1 MTSRKAAASVV
12 VTLAAAGVTA
22 GVGSATNPPPTE
34 PSATAAPV
42 SSPASQSSVGQ
53 TLPPT
58 ETAATD
64 TVWEKVVPG
73 GDCACADDS
82 EFNFWM
88 RQADPSKVV
97 LFLEGG
103 GACFDA
109 TSCAFTDEDS
119 TLYDWNIAA
128 DDDPAL
134 LSGIFD
140 FSNPENPFADY
151 SFVYVPYCTG
161 DLHLGN
167 KTREYSAELNV
178 EHVGMVNGTAALDYL
193 ATNYPDAEQVVVVG
207 ESAGAVAAPLY
218 GGLVSDLLPD
228 AQVTVYA
235 DGAGAYP
242 DEPGINTFANELW
255 GTFAN
260 VPDWVVNEGLTVED
274 WGAAQLWVQAGLHD
288 PEIVMSRFD
297 HAYDEVQTSFM
308 DLLNLDTS
316 DVGASIGAREA
327 EIEAAGVDQ
336 HSFTAS
342 GTEHTLVREDE
353 FYDVEEGGVRLSDWV
368 ADVIAGDDVADVT
381 CAECGGPA
389 TATTG

>member
-1 MTSRKAAASVV
+1 M
-12 VTLAAAGVTA
+12 
-22 GVGSATNPPPTE
+22 
-34 PSATAAPV
+34 
-42 SSPASQSSVGQ
+42 
-53 TLPPT
+53 
-58 ETAATD
+58 
-64 TVWEKVVPG
+64 WEKVVPG
-73 GDCACADDS
+73 GDCACADGS
-82 EFNFWM
+82 EFNFWV
-88 RQADPSKVV
+88 READPTKVV

-109 TSCAFTDEDS
+109 DDLRVHRWTRRP
-119 TLYDWNIAA
+119 YDWNISP

-134 LSGIFD
+134 MSGIFD

-161 DLHLGN
+161 DVHLGN
-167 KTREYSAELNV
+167 LTHEYSPELTV
-178 EHVGMVNGTAALDYL
+178 EHVGMVNGTAALTYL
-193 ATNYPDAEQVVVVG
+193 AENFADAEQVVVVG

-255 GTFAN
+255 GTFDS
-260 VPDWVVNEGLTVED
+260 VPDWDVNEGLTAED

-308 DLLNLDTS
+308 DLLGLDTS
-316 DVGASIGAREA
+316 DVGASIAAREA
-327 EIEAAGVDQ
+327 EIEAAGVVQ
-336 HSFTAS
+336 HSFTAP
-342 GTEHTLVREDE
+342 GTDHTLVRGDE
-353 FYDVEEGGVRLSDWV
+353 FYDMEVGGVLLPNGWP
-368 ADVIAGDDVADVT
+368 T
-381 CAECGGPA
+381 
-389 TATTG
+389 